1 MKFRKED
8 APPSEEEKKKKE
20 EEEEEKTET
29 EKSAAYRIKKEGE
42 EEEVEEAKEEV
53 EEAEE
58 ELEEKKDELEEAEED
73 LKEAA
78 KSAPTGFVKA
88 ADLDAIIKSAIAP
101 LRAQIEKQTTQIRKS
116 ELEYIVKSDLDGIGK
131 TTEVADALFQIEKSN
146 LPNSTKDSIYK
157 MLKSAAV
164 VKKEA
169 GKYLFNPMG
178 ANLPA
183 PGSAAEEF
191 EGLVKKEMTQIRKS
205 ADAPTD
211 QKILRAQAVKK
222 VSLANPVLVSKYQAE
237 EKAASYRD
245 LMGGI

>member
-8 APPSEEEKKKKE
+8 APPSEEEKKKE
-20 EEEEEKTET
+20 EEEAET

-191 EGLVKKEMTQIRKS
+191 EGLVKKEMAQIRKS

-222 VSLANPVLVSKYQAE
+222 VSLANPALVSKYQAE